1 MEHLQL
7 HKDKAE
13 PLIPP
18 LLQPTPSLPT
28 ACLHPFVD
36 SSLFLIA
43 HIQSTGSSRQP
54 IRDPPT
60 CLHLPLP
67 PGSTTTACLPYHPPS
82 PALGLAGHPLPAGRV
97 VTPEQNQILSPP
109 CFKFS
114 VASSC
119 VQNETRIPHR
129 GTHSTRTA
137 DPPTSHRTTLP
148 LGRAAQ
154 PLWSPFPSSERPQA
168 HSCLRAF
175 ALDVL
180 LTWDAMSPWLGS
192 KTSPGVLTLHK

>member
-1 MEHLQL
+1 M
-7 HKDKAE
+7 
-13 PLIPP
+13 
-18 LLQPTPSLPT
+18 
-28 ACLHPFVD
+28 
-36 SSLFLIA
+36 LFRS

-82 PALGLAGHPLPAGRV
+82 PALALAGHPLPAGRV

-137 DPPTSHRTTLP
+137 DPLSPPPSPSGPCSPTSLVSSPPSPLLSSLP
-148 LGRAAQ
+148 
-154 PLWSPFPSSERPQA
+154 SFPSLLLHP
-168 HSCLRAF
+168 
-175 ALDVL
+175 ALLISLEFYVSQNSRKGFRSFPFSFLKVL
-180 LTWDAMSPWLGS
+180 SPISFIDRKSTRLNS
-192 KTSPGVLTLHK
+192 SH